1 MQINAKIRSTG
12 ELVTLRCYGFGYVC
26 ARGRFYNRH
35 QITVL
40 EVLRG

>member
-1 MQINAKIRSTG
+1 MQIIAKIKKSG
-12 ELVTLRCYGFGYVC
+12 EQVTLRCYGFGYVC

>member
-1 MQINAKIRSTG
+1 MQINARIKKSG
-12 ELVTLRCYGFGYVC
+12 ELVTLKPYGFGYVC

-35 QITVL
+35 QIKVL